1 MYFVSQYGVYQQV
14 HLNPSLL
21 IHLPQPAEIRKL
33 KLRPETCARS
43 NFQCRT
49 GGNLTTKLRTETCVA
64 QKPKHNKG
72 RGLSLDKLNT
82 IILDHL
88 CSQQLDAGVSF
99 NEIGSDSFLL
109 LSVASIL
116 SPTEGKANNTPLQE
130 IIIAKED
137 KIHKRYY
144 SFY

>member
-14 HLNPSLL
+14 HLNQSLL
-21 IHLPQPAEIRKL
+21 IHLPQLVEIRKL

-82 IILDHL
+82 IIFLIISTVS
-88 CSQQLDAGVSF
+88 SQVSESVLMKLGV
-99 NEIGSDSFLL
+99 I
-109 LSVASIL
+109 AS
-116 SPTEGKANNTPLQE
+116 
-130 IIIAKED
+130 
-137 KIHKRYY
+137 RYCQ
-144 SFY
+144 